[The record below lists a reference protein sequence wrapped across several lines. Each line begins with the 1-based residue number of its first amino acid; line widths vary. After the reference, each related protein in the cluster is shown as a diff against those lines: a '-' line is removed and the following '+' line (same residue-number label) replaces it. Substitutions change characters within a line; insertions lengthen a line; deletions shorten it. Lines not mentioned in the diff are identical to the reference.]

1 MDTFFH
7 LELTDRCNLKC
18 EFCSAGDSDKKN
30 IADFDMAVHILD
42 VAKNVSLDGIYMN
55 DVQLNG
61 WGEPLLYP
69 RLGEIIIEAKKR
81 FPKVHFITNGF
92 GLTDEKIDECLN
104 AGLDYIC
111 ISMTG
116 ITDDVYS
123 KFQGSGISMERCHR
137 QLQIVIAN
145 IKRLCKKKDKLDRPF
160 KIIIRYIKSDESSKQ
175 VKEFIEFWRGTG
187 VDEIQITP
195 LFDFKR
201 DRKKGKFKVLRC
213 SMVPRRYHVAANGEL
228 FPCNCNYNK
237 SRNYM
242 GNVYETPFED
252 LIHTE
257 KFLNERKARESC
269 DLSIVPQSCI
279 TCEYRCYKSFWHELK
294 YRRERIFLQSTW
306 KTFIYRF
313 FGIAVVIFERA
324 TRIGFIYNIWLM
336 YIRKRSEKIHN
347 KFLSYKKYRR
357 KMGKYD

>member
-1 MDTFFH
+1 METFFH

-18 EFCSAGDSDKKN
+18 SFCSAGDSEKKT
-30 IADFDMAVHILD
+30 IADFDTAVHILD
-42 VAKNVSLDGIYMN
+42 VAKDVALDGIYMN

-69 RLGEIIIEAKKR
+69 RLGEIIMEAKKR

-92 GLTDEKIDECLN
+92 GLTDQKIDECLN

-116 ITDDVYS
+116 VTDDIYS
-123 KFQGSGISMERCHR
+123 KFQGSGISKERCHK
-137 QLQIVIAN
+137 QLQIVIGN
-145 IKRLCKKKDKLDRPF
+145 IKRLCKKKKELNRPF
-160 KIIIRYIKSDESSKQ
+160 KIVIRYIKSDESSQ
-175 VKEFIEFWRGTG
+175 HLKEFIDFWRGTG
-187 VDEIQITP
+187 VDEILVTP

-237 SRNYM
+237 TRNYM
-242 GNVYETPFED
+242 GNVYETPFEE
-252 LIHTE
+252 LIRS
-257 KFLNERKARESC
+257 KRFLDERKARESC
-269 DLSIVPQSCI
+269 DLSTVPKSCI
-279 TCEYRCYKSFWHELK
+279 TCEYRCYKNIWQELK
-294 YRRERIFLQSTW
+294 YRRERIFLNSVL

-313 FGIAVVIFERA
+313 FGLAIVIFERIS
-324 TRIGFIYNIWLM
+324 RVNFIYHLWLIC
-336 YIRKRSEKIHN
+336 IRKKSKKVHDEFLNRKIVN
-347 KFLSYKKYRR
+347 GRR
-357 KMGKYD
+357 